1 MCKRLQI
8 GFVLLILPLLSGCW
22 DRTEINDLA
31 IVLGTSFDQGKE
43 KGMRYQVG
51 VQISLPGAM
60 GGASGGGGGTGGGGK
75 PYYVDTANGRTIRE
89 AKSILQERMSRQL
102 NFAHRRVVLVGE
114 GLAKKGFSEAMDVI
128 LRTPDSRI
136 NAYILITEG
145 DALKVLESSPHMEM
159 FPAEAFREMAKMDI
173 GVRVR
178 QVLQELRSKGK
189 DPVIPVIRGLQKGD
203 EGERVKG
210 EVVIE
215 RYALF
220 KQDRLIRFT
229 KNEETEGI
237 RWLMKGMINR
247 TVTFSFPGKGNLS
260 LLITEQRMK
269 PRIQLVN
276 GKPELTLQ
284 LAMKAII
291 QDNELRHQLNKDD
304 SYRYMQERVHRHI
317 NRMVENVWMVSQQ
330 EGLDVLG
337 VGKLLA
343 EHEPSYWEE
352 VKAEWPKGLADT
364 DLRIVVKVNIDR
376 VGFVEESAE

>member
-1 MCKRLQI
+1 
-8 GFVLLILPLLSGCW
+8 
-22 DRTEINDLA
+22 
-31 IVLGTSFDQGKE
+31 
-43 KGMRYQVG
+43 MRYQVG

-317 NRMVENVWMVSQQ
+317 NRMVENVWKVSQ
-330 EGLDVLG
+330 EERLDILG

-352 VKAEWPKGLADT
+352 VKVEWPKGLADT